1 MAGKLVPIAP
11 CFNPRSPCG
20 ERHVQRWSIAVF
32 DIVSTHAPLA
42 GSDRG
47 FAQVVEG
54 LAVSTHAPLA
64 GSDRIWL
71 ALTAFVLLFQPTL
84 PLRGATCRSSTGSR
98 TARVSTHAP
107 LAGSDVPAATSRC
120 HRASFQPT
128 LPLRGATGLPV
139 CLAWGHQFQPTL
151 PLRGAT
157 SEERHTCPAADVS
170 THAPLAGS
178 DHAALLDVSGH
189 LVSTHA
195 PLAGSDRGHGVL
207 APCRLVSTHAPLA
220 GSDSAMANT
229 RFFSISFQPTLP
241 LRGATSPSGSAPT
254 RPSCFNPRSPCGER
268 PWEDAP

>member
-54 LAVSTHAPLA
+54 LA
-64 GSDRIWL
+64 
-71 ALTAFVLLFQPTL
+71 
-84 PLRGATCRSSTGSR
+84 
-98 TARVSTHAP
+98 VSTHAP